1 MHGMGLDSIISTKS
15 VACNDILRVVRSR
28 TSRSY
33 AAVERMYR
41 LMDGKAEALEFI
53 AQAGD
58 SYIHVP
64 LKDLH
69 VIPDALIAVIV
80 REGQVR
86 VPFGNDTIEVGD
98 YVVVISRRA
107 GLSSLGQVF
116 KG

>member
-1 MHGMGLDSIISTKS
+1 
-15 VACNDILRVVRSR
+15 
-28 TSRSY
+28 
-33 AAVERMYR
+33 
-41 LMDGKAEALEFI
+41 
-53 AQAGD
+53 
-58 SYIHVP
+58 
-64 LKDLH
+64 
-69 VIPDALIAVIV
+69 VIV